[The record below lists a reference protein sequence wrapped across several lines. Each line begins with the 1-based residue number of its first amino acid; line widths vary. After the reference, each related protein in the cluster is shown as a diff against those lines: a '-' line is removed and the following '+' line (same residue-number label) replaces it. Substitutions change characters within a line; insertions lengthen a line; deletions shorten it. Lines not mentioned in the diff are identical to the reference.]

1 MYDSLLHSQW
11 PRFDMR
17 RFHACLDVREEG
29 APVARR
35 VGEAGSWGSLGAA
48 VAWYSGAT
56 PPPESDAPI
65 LKLRRSLEKHVLVS
79 VRRAH
84 DSLLRQML
92 QLAPSEPLPASLL
105 DSLRIER
112 HAPLLS
118 DPSSTLFLQSFYVLP
133 LVNAFSN

>member
-1 MYDSLLHSQW
+1 
-11 PRFDMR
+11 MR

-112 HAPLLS
+112 HAPFSLIPLLLS
-118 DPSSTLFLQSFYVLP
+118 FSSHSTCFRYLFAGECIL
-133 LVNAFSN
+133 